1 MNMDKPGIFRIWLAQ
16 IRAPFLILAVLLVAI
31 GLALAYKLPVS
42 DGISFNPWHAVLL
55 MIGVVSSHIS
65 VNLFN
70 EYSDHKTKIDFN
82 TQRSPFS
89 GGSGML
95 TQGLTKPG
103 SVLTVAIVNLLL
115 AFAIGIYFT
124 VVSHWTVIVLSIIG
138 GLTIIFY
145 TGELA
150 KILVGEF
157 LAGLTLGS
165 FVVIGTYISMTASPE
180 MDLITVLP
188 TRVILYSISP
198 GILTSLL
205 LLINEFPD
213 READKEGGRFHLVI
227 KLGTRGAAV
236 VYTIGMILTFGTIL
250 IIPLIGLGPFWVY
263 LALLPVPVA
272 IKACNIALKHG
283 DDTQKIVPALLSN
296 VITVVATD
304 LLIAVSIMVGVF

>member
-1 MNMDKPGIFRIWLAQ
+1 MNKPGGFQVWMAQ
-16 IRAPFLILAVLLVAI
+16 IRAPFLVLAVLLVAI

-42 DGISFNPWHAVLL
+42 DELNFNGWHALL
-55 MIGVVSSHIS
+55 LVIGVVSSHIS

-70 EYSDHKTKIDFN
+70 EYSDHKTKIDFY

-103 SVLTVAIVNLLL
+103 SVLTVGIVTLLL

-124 VVSHWTVIVLSIIG
+124 VVSHWTVIVLSIVG
-138 GLTIIFY
+138 GLTILFY
-145 TGELA
+145 TGGLA

-157 LAGLTLGS
+157 FAGLALGS
-165 FVVIGTYISMTASPE
+165 FVVIGTYIAMTATPDMTLGE
-180 MDLITVLP
+180 VLP

-198 GILTSLL
+198 GILTILL

-213 READKEGGRFHLVI
+213 READKAGGRFHLVI
-227 KLGTRGAAV
+227 KLGTKGAAV

-250 IIPLIGLGPFWVY
+250 AIPLLGLGPFWVY
-263 LALLPVPVA
+263 LALLPVPLA

-283 DDTQKIVPALLSN
+283 DDMQKLVPALGSN
-296 VITVVATD
+296 IITVLATD
-304 LLIAVSIMVGVF
+304 FLIVISILVGVF

>member
-1 MNMDKPGIFRIWLAQ
+1 MAQ

-42 DGISFNPWHAVLL
+42 DELNFNGWHALL
-55 MIGVVSSHIS
+55 LVIGVVSSHIS

-103 SVLTVAIVNLLL
+103 IVLAVAIIALFLS
-115 AFAIGIYFT
+115 FSIGIYFT
-124 VVSHWTVIVLSIIG
+124 IVSHWAVIALSIIG

-145 TGELA
+145 TEWLTKILLGEL
-150 KILVGEF
+150 

-165 FVVIGTYISMTASPE
+165 FVVIGTYIAMTATPDMTLGE
-180 MDLITVLP
+180 VLP
-188 TRVILYSISP
+188 IRVILYSISP

-213 READKEGGRFHLVI
+213 READKAGGRFHLVI
-227 KLGTRGAAV
+227 KLGTKGAAV

-250 IIPLIGLGPFWVY
+250 VIPLIGLGPFWVY
-263 LALLPVPVA
+263 LALLPVPLA
-272 IKACNIALKHG
+272 IKACNIALTHG
-283 DDTQKIVPALLSN
+283 DDFQKLVPALLSN
-296 VITVVATD
+296 VITVLATD
-304 LLIAVSIMVGVF
+304 LLIAVSILVGVF

>member
-103 SVLTVAIVNLLL
+103 SVLIVAIVNLLL

>member
-1 MNMDKPGIFRIWLAQ
+1 MDKPGGFQVWMAQ

-42 DGISFNPWHAVLL
+42 DELNFNGWHALL
-55 MIGVVSSHIS
+55 LVIGVVSSHIS

-70 EYSDHKTKIDFN
+70 EYSDHKTKIDFY

-95 TQGLTKPG
+95 TQGFTKPG
-103 SVLTVAIVNLLL
+103 IVLAVAIITLFLS
-115 AFAIGIYFT
+115 FAIGIYFT
-124 VVSHWTVIVLSIIG
+124 IVSHWAVMALSIIG

-145 TGELA
+145 TEGLTKILLGEL
-150 KILVGEF
+150 

-165 FVVIGTYISMTASPE
+165 FVVIGTYIAMTATPDMTLGE
-180 MDLITVLP
+180 VLP
-188 TRVILYSISP
+188 IRVILYSISP
-198 GILTSLL
+198 GILTILL

-213 READKEGGRFHLVI
+213 READKAGGRFHLVI
-227 KLGTRGAAV
+227 KLGTKGAAV

-250 IIPLIGLGPFWVY
+250 AIPLLGLGPFWVY
-263 LALLPVPVA
+263 LALLPVPLA

-283 DDTQKIVPALLSN
+283 DDMQKLVPALGSN
-296 VITVVATD
+296 IITVLATD
-304 LLIAVSIMVGVF
+304 LLIVISILVGVF